1 MLLDKSIPFPYIANK
16 IKYDLLRVLIISAV
30 FHTLKIFFSEHLPVI
45 PFTLP
50 AVLGT
55 SISLLLAFKVNQS
68 YDRWWEAR
76 KVWGAIVNDSR
87 ILVLQLK
94 GFIHVQDEKSQLI
107 LRRIS
112 FRQIGWC
119 YSLGQSLRGHDA
131 MKGLAEFIP
140 DKEYNESFS
149 HRNKP
154 LYLSKQHM
162 EDLKKLHSQKYIN
175 DYQQI
180 QVEQSISRLVDSMGK
195 AERINT
201 TVFPSTYRRYIHF
214 FIYLFLIVL
223 SLALVETIGLYEIP
237 LLTFIASTFFLVEK
251 TAYHMQDP
259 FKDRPTD
266 TSMTA
271 IARTVEINIKQL
283 LKEKNVP
290 QPLAPKDF
298 YLM

>member
-1 MLLDKSIPFPYIANK
+1 MLLDKSIPFSYVFNK
-16 IKYDLLRVLIISAV
+16 IKYDLLRVLIISAT
-30 FHTLKIFFSEHLPVI
+30 FHILKIFFSEQLPPI
-45 PFTLP
+45 PLTLP

-87 ILVLQLK
+87 SLILQLK
-94 GFIHVQDEKSQLI
+94 GFIAIQDEKSQLI
-107 LRRIS
+107 IRRIS

-119 YSLGQSLRGHDA
+119 YALGQSLRGHEA
-131 MKGLAEFIP
+131 LKGLAEFIP
-140 DKEYNESFS
+140 DKEYNESFR
-149 HRNKP
+149 HTNKT
-154 LYLSKQHM
+154 LFLSLQHM
-162 EDLKKLHSQKYIN
+162 EDLKKLHAQNYVN

-180 QVEQSISRLVDSMGK
+180 QLESTITRLVDSMGK
-195 AERINT
+195 SERINA
-201 TVFPSTYRRYIHF
+201 TVFPATYRRYIHF

-266 TSMTA
+266 TSVTA

-290 QPLAPKDF
+290 QPLAAKDF